1 MDPSR
6 KIPSNI
12 KSLSTKML
20 QIPWKMI
27 GLNSKQL
34 KWQFPAPKCSNL
46 QGKRTPKKR
55 GEQKNPKRFQTLCEI
70 LTLSLPRQPPWT
82 RLGVSRSER
91 RCQGEG
97 FLDGSPITQHRT
109 NPSRNSQKNNQ
120 ESSRTIMN
128 HQDKGNCDQSQYNTR
143 WSARAGTYVLGADV
157 RHGHVTGLCKYR
169 LHTDGIRLPQTDAWD
184 LKYID
189 QYIAIV
195 YCTTEKSWIHRN
207 TGLLLYNL
215 TS

>member
-27 GLNSKQL
+27 GLNSKLLQYSWNGSFQL
-34 KWQFPAPKCSNL
+34 QNAAICKEKDP
-46 QGKRTPKKR
+46 PKK
-55 GEQKNPKRFQTLCEI
+55 GGNKKKPKRFQTLCEI

-97 FLDGSPITQHRT
+97 FLDGGPITQDRT

-189 QYIAIV
+189 QYIAVPQKSLEYIEIPV
-195 YCTTEKSWIHRN
+195 YSCIT
-207 TGLLLYNL
+207 
-215 TS
+215 